1 MLSINNLHASVA
13 GKEILR
19 GLNLEVKPGEVHAI
33 MGPNGSGKSTL
44 ANVIAGRDGYEVTA
58 GEVIFNG
65 KPLLELAP
73 EERAGEGIFLAFQYP
88 VEIPGVAMMNFL
100 KAAMNSQRKA
110 RNLLKRSVPD
120 VIVAEYIF
128 QSDFR
133 DRTSNLET
141 LMAVL
146 QRHPSVKVVVFHL
159 PEQADKLAALE
170 ARFRLF
176 AKLPLPVSSEAVES
190 VLREALTLPA
200 GGA

>member
-1 MLSINNLHASVA
+1 MPSLLAIIELGGYPNLLPLYQRLGFDA
-13 GKEILR
+13 
-19 GLNLEVKPGEVHAI
+19 EVV
-33 MGPNGSGKSTL
+33 
-44 ANVIAGRDGYEVTA
+44 
-58 GEVIFNG
+58 
-65 KPLLELAP
+65 
-73 EERAGEGIFLAFQYP
+73 
-88 VEIPGVAMMNFL
+88 
-100 KAAMNSQRKA
+100 NSQRKA

-190 VLREALTLPA
+190 VLREALTAPA